1 MVMDNDNVIYYKSA
15 HGQTLKLTMVWD
27 AGLEEYISAFK
38 TILTFATFS
47 EDTIGDVFREA
58 E

>member
-1 MVMDNDNVIYYKSA
+1 MDNDNVLIYKSA

-38 TILTFATFS
+38 TILTFATFHPDIIAEVFS
-47 EDTIGDVFREA
+47 GEDV
-58 E
+58 

>member
-1 MVMDNDNVIYYKSA
+1 MDNDNVIYYKSA